1 MQEEVENRTVNLAI
15 TTTRLTVRTIIAGIR
30 KFLQYQEKK
39 KAQTVRDPA
48 VHGKQSVKKLLG
60 QNQGA
65 ANAEIEKEGIKD
77 FERLAKKYGV
87 EGMLPGIC
95 SVDIMISH
103 YMGNGFS
110 RTKTLGAGDECC
122 NCHYELQGTCPL
134 HAPKGMK

>member
-1 MQEEVENRTVNLAI
+1 MNEKML
-15 TTTRLTVRTIIAGIR
+15 LTVPKPLLHAVGKSYLNGFR
-30 KFLQYQEKK
+30 K
-39 KAQTVRDPA
+39 KAEQHLQR
-48 VHGKQSVKKLLG
+48 
-60 QNQGA
+60 QNQP
-65 ANAEIEKEGIKD
+65 NFPENDWLITYRTLDDNSFEIDIHRCGFITI
-77 FERLAKKYGV
+77 AKKYGV

-95 SVDIMISH
+95 SVDFMISH